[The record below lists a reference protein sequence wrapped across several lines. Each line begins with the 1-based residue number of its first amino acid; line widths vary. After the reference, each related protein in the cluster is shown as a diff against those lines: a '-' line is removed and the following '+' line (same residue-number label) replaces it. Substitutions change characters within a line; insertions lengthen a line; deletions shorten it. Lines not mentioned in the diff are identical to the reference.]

1 MLFSIDVV
9 FEQDYPRTDRA
20 IDVAQA
26 FGIALNTRIF
36 RVLDAVKVDVEPG
49 DVVYITGESG
59 SGKSILLRTLAERIS
74 KHKIFGKVC
83 IADNI
88 KIDEDEILVESI
100 GSSTDDALRLLS
112 SVGLN
117 DAYLFLRRYRELSD
131 GQRYRYRVAKVLA
144 RESRYGVLVFDEF
157 CSTLDRDTAKVV
169 AYMLQKIARAK
180 KKTLLIATAH
190 DDLADD
196 LKPDVLIRKGY
207 GSRIS
212 IEYGRGKSIGRFTV
226 KNYDGN
232 SSSNSNSS
240 VTITASSNVKDG
252 SYGSDH
258 ECSLLK
264 HVRIEKGCID
274 DWHMLEEYHYRGS
287 RPYGIKHVFN
297 ATLKGEVVGII
308 LYSMPAPSCRGR
320 NIALG
325 RVPSIGEVNRDF
337 ITISRVVVLPR
348 FRSIGIAKMLVRH
361 TMPLVGKRYVESI
374 AVMGRYNPFFVKAGM
389 REIVYEPDRKYVRVL
404 KELESYGFNCRLAA
418 SRDYCYSILQGMDD
432 DTVEEVLNVVSK
444 VRFAVS
450 NAIGRS
456 REYSTTALHDRHILA
471 KAVANIAMLAQ
482 EKHYYI
488 WENPE
493 LSVKVSKSHL
503 TGC

>member
-1 MLFSIDVV
+1 MLFSIDAV
-9 FEQDYPRTDRA
+9 FEQGYPRTERA

-36 RVLDAVKVDVEPG
+36 KVLDGVEVNIEPG

-59 SGKSILLRTLAERIS
+59 SGKSILLRTLAEHIS

-88 KIDEDEILVESI
+88 KIDEDEILVEGI
-100 GSSTDDALRLLS
+100 GSSTDEAIRLLS

-117 DAYLFLRRYRELSD
+117 DAYLFLRCYKELSD
-131 GQRYRYRVAKVLA
+131 GQKYRYRVAKVLA
-144 RESRYGVLVFDEF
+144 RGSRYGVLVFDEF

-169 AYMLQKIARAK
+169 AYMLQKIVRANG
-180 KKTLLIATAH
+180 KTLLIATAH

-196 LKPDVLIRKGY
+196 LKPDVIIHKGY

-212 IEYGRGKSIGRFTV
+212 IEYCRRMREL
-226 KNYDGN
+226 DGMSGCLN
-232 SSSNSNSS
+232 SM
-240 VTITASSNVKDG
+240 KG
-252 SYGSDH
+252 YGSDH

-264 HVRIEKGCID
+264 HVRIERGCID
-274 DWHMLEEYHYRGS
+274 DWKMLEEYHYRGN
-287 RPYGIKHVFN
+287 RPYGIKYVFN
-297 ATLKGEVVGII
+297 AVLKGEVVGII
-308 LYSMPAPSCRGR
+308 LYSMPVPYCRGR

-325 RVPSIGEVNRDF
+325 RVPSIEEVNRDF

-348 FRSIGIAKMLVRH
+348 FRGIGIAKMLVRH

-374 AVMGRYNPFFVKAGM
+374 AVMGRYNPFFIKAGM
-389 REIVYEPDRKYVRVL
+389 REIVYEPDRKYVRAL
-404 KELESYGFNCRLAA
+404 KGLEGYGFNSRLAA
-418 SRDYCYSILQGMDD
+418 SRDYCYSILQSMDD
-432 DTVEEVLNVVSK
+432 DAVEDVLNVVSK
-444 VRFAVS
+444 VRFAVM

-456 REYSTTALHDRHILA
+456 KEYSKTMLYDKHILA
-471 KAVANIAMLAQ
+471 KAIANIAMLAQ

-493 LSVKVSKSHL
+493 YLPS
-503 TGC
+503 